1 MAHNTRTRVKEELT
15 TENKENQDF
24 EVNATATFEINRTST
39 PSTIDLVPEAVVTN
53 DSNKPVEPVTF
64 ATRGQEIVYYIRGV
78 KHVLTKEIE
87 DELIKTA
94 NDLEIDIT
102 ERKKAFTTLLQA
114 YHKYIQHLVYK
125 DYKYSNV
132 AEEDL
137 NQAAF
142 EGFVEAVKNYD
153 QSKSNGGRLITYAY
167 HHIKKNI
174 AKLVNQLAYAT
185 KTITT
190 KDASLAKTAIL
201 KIRAQR
207 PLTNQD
213 YEDIAKTLNN
223 KTASYVRSI
232 EGALTK
238 ATSFETD
245 ADDDENVYN
254 PSAFTTDENSDFAK
268 QVEED
273 ETSRNLREAFF
284 HAFWNVLDEREQYII
299 KVRVAEDFFP
309 EVKEKA
315 TLNDIATKFNISNE
329 RVRQIEMKAK
339 QKLSEALEQFRPE
352 SAK

>member
-1 MAHNTRTRVKEELT
+1 MSRETKTKTKEDIKLHSSNSVEVTGDQQTTNISSSLSNTSSHNVSLVSNITIT
-15 TENKENQDF
+15 TNQ
-24 EVNATATFEINRTST
+24 TS
-39 PSTIDLVPEAVVTN
+39 
-53 DSNKPVEPVTF
+53 
-64 ATRGQEIVYYIRGV
+64 RGQEIVYYVSGIKR
-78 KHVLTKEIE
+78 VLTKEIE
-87 DELIKTA
+87 DQLIKTA
-94 NDLEIDIT
+94 NDLEIDIS
-102 ERKKAFTTLLQA
+102 ERRKAFTTLLQA
-114 YHKYIQHLVYK
+114 YTKYIEHLVYK

-132 AEEDL
+132 SDDDL

-153 QSKSNGGRLITYAY
+153 QGKSNGGRLITYAY

-174 AKLVNQLAYAT
+174 SKLVNQLAYAT

-201 KIRAQR
+201 KIRAER

-213 YEDIAKTLNN
+213 YENIAKTLNN

-245 ADDDENVYN
+245 TPDGETNVYN
-254 PSAFTTDENSDFAK
+254 PSSFTTDENSDFSK

-284 HAFWNVLDEREQYII
+284 DAFTNVLDEREQYII

-309 EVKEKA
+309 EVKAKA
-315 TLNDIATKFNISNE
+315 TLNEIANKFNISNE

-339 QKLSEALEQFRPE
+339 EKLAEALAKFRPHE
-352 SAK
+352 E

>member
-1 MAHNTRTRVKEELT
+1 MAQETKTKTADIDLNTT
-15 TENKENQDF
+15 TSSMT
-24 EVNATATFEINRTST
+24 NAAYSSANVSPITTATSNQSSQTT
-39 PSTIDLVPEAVVTN
+39 KQKDNQTN
-53 DSNKPVEPVTF
+53 SQNSES
-64 ATRGQEIVYYIRGV
+64 RGQEIVYFVGGV
-78 KHVLTKEIE
+78 RKVLTKEIE
-87 DELIKTA
+87 DALIKTA
-94 NDLEIDIT
+94 NDLEIDIS

-114 YHKYIQHLVYK
+114 YTKYIEHLVYK

-132 AEEDL
+132 ADEDL

-153 QSKSNGGRLITYAY
+153 QEKSNGGRLITYAY

-174 AKLVNQLAYAT
+174 SKLVNQLAYAT

-201 KIRAQR
+201 KIRAER
-207 PLTNQD
+207 PLTNKD

-245 ADDDENVYN
+245 AGDDDENVYN

-284 HAFWNVLDEREQYII
+284 EAFHTLLDEREQYII

-315 TLNDIATKFNISNE
+315 TLNEIATKFNLSNE
-329 RVRQIEMKAK
+329 RVRQIELKAK
-339 QKLSEALEQFRPE
+339 QKLSEALAQFRPDPE
-352 SAK
+352 

>member
-1 MAHNTRTRVKEELT
+1 MAKETKTKTKDNINLGSSGT
-15 TENKENQDF
+15 VDVTG
-24 EVNATATFEINRTST
+24 EVNTTNNTINASYTNTSSNVSLAPNATIT
-39 PSTIDLVPEAVVTN
+39 TN
-53 DSNKPVEPVTF
+53 Q
-64 ATRGQEIVYYIRGV
+64 TRGQEIVYYVSGV
-78 KHVLTKEIE
+78 KCVLTKEIE
-87 DELIKTA
+87 EELIKTA

-102 ERKKAFTTLLQA
+102 ERRKAFTTLLQA
-114 YHKYIQHLVYK
+114 YTKYIEHLVYK

-132 AEEDL
+132 SDDDL

-153 QSKSNGGRLITYAY
+153 QDKSNGGRLITYAY

-174 AKLVNQLAYAT
+174 SKLVNQLAYAT
-185 KTITT
+185 KAITT

-201 KIRAQR
+201 KIRAER

-232 EGALTK
+232 EGALIK
-238 ATSFETD
+238 ATPFETD
-245 ADDDENVYN
+245 SGNDDNYTYN
-254 PSAFTTDENSDFAK
+254 PSTFTTDENSDFSK

-284 HAFWNVLDEREQYII
+284 KAFASVLDEREQYII

-309 EVKEKA
+309 EVKAKA
-315 TLNDIATKFNISNE
+315 TLNEIANKFNISNE

-339 QKLSEALEQFRPE
+339 EKLAEALSRFRPTE
-352 SAK
+352 E